1 LSKQLLKYINDCDV
15 CKSAFIVPQ
24 VYSQQLSATLVNMRT
39 KGRLIHPNIV
49 FFNFIRKIE
58 ESFSNNCSST
68 KVFELVVTD
77 LMNEKTLTF
86 PCSIHGENIIS
97 FAVMYYVRMRMR
109 QFSYQENKNK
119 KLENRNKKKIAKFCK
134 T

>member
-1 LSKQLLKYINDCDV
+1 LSKQLLKYINDCDT
-15 CKSAFIVPQ
+15 CKSAFIAPQ

-58 ESFSNNCSST
+58 ESFSKNCSST

-86 PCSIHGENIIS
+86 PCSIHGENIIA